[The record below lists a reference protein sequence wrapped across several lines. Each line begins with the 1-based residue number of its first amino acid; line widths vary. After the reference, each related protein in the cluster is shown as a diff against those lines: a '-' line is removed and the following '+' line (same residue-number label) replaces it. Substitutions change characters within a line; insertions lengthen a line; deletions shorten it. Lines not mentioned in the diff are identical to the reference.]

1 MVSVFEWDSDG
12 ESEADDEPT
21 SFAKRIGRAFTRH
34 RRDGEH
40 GKREVS
46 RHNSPGEHQRQTSAQ
61 SHHSDFSFTRD
72 RSSELASGL
81 VKVTSGESW
90 KPEPNRTG
98 QYEGVKHADKERVVN
113 DSKPVLKRQ
122 GSAFLGKI
130 LSRHRDH

>member
-40 GKREVS
+40 SKREVS
-46 RHNSPGEHQRQTSAQ
+46 RQDSPGEHQRQTSTQ
-61 SHHSDFSFTRD
+61 SHHSDFSFSKD
-72 RSSELASGL
+72 RNSDLTFGL
-81 VKVTSGESW
+81 VKVTSGQSW
-90 KPEPNRTG
+90 KPEPSWTG
-98 QYEGVKHADKERVVN
+98 QYEGIKHVDKERILN
-113 DSKPVLKRQ
+113 DGTPVLKRQ

-130 LSRHRDH
+130 LGRK